1 MAMLQK
7 CPHCGGLGTLWSS
20 DGGKTVYAV
29 CISCGTRT
37 KDCLTPQEA
46 SDIWNERVIKTV
58 NFQKVFDIVSETKT
72 GFGRVMYEEPKSKY
86 ESEVYTEVNHLKYK
100 LFDMKWSSMSK
111 EAKSVLDKCID
122 MVDKLPTIKISRGE
136 TR

>member
-20 DGGKTVYAV
+20 DYGKTVYAV

-37 KDCLTPQEA
+37 KDCSTSQEA
-46 SDIWNERVIKTV
+46 SEIWNERVA
-58 NFQKVFDIVSETKT
+58 KVADLEKVLSVINTTEFRFERKRDNSSEI
-72 GFGRVMYEEPKSKY
+72 
-86 ESEVYTEVNHLKYK
+86 YTEVNHLKYK

-111 EAKSVLDKCID
+111 EAKAVLDKCID
-122 MVDKLPTIKISRGE
+122 MVDKLPTIKISRGDI
-136 TR
+136 R